1 MDCEPKSGSL
11 KLRTWVALP
20 TWDAKPD
27 TWSLP
32 HIIGT
37 YSTPRLPDSVEPQL
51 YAHETEL
58 PNALT
63 KLASL
68 KEMPRLPPDEPVDGA
83 EATDEAAE
91 EALVAAPL
99 PLMADDF
106 EALGMV
112 ASVVEGLADDGVKPA
127 AELAL

>member
-1 MDCEPKSGSL
+1 M
-11 KLRTWVALP
+11 
-20 TWDAKPD
+20 
-27 TWSLP
+27 
-32 HIIGT
+32 
-37 YSTPRLPDSVEPQL
+37 
-51 YAHETEL
+51 
-58 PNALT
+58 T